1 MNLIDTLKWRYATK
15 RMNAR
20 KVSSEKINEIID
32 AIRLTASSGGLQPY
46 KLLVIENQQ
55 LKKRLQDA
63 SFNIQVSESS
73 HLLVFAAYEQIT
85 QAHIDEYINLMVEVR
100 GVSPESL
107 DDFKSKLTNYYL
119 SLSKEESF
127 NWAAKQAYIALGTG
141 VIAAANLKVDATPME
156 GFDAQEFD
164 RILGLKEKA
173 LKSVVLLALGYRDE
187 EKDYLANKK
196 KVRIPTEHFASVIA

>member
-20 KVSSEKINEIID
+20 KVSPEKINEIID

-55 LKKRLQDA
+55 VKKQLQDA
-63 SFNIQVSESS
+63 SFNVQVSESS

-85 QAHIDEYINLMVEVR
+85 QTHIDEYINLMGEVR

-107 DDFKSKLTNYYL
+107 DDFKAKLTNYYL

-141 VIAAANLKVDATPME
+141 VIAAANLKVNATPME
-156 GFDAQEFD
+156 GFDAHEFD
-164 RILGLKEKA
+164 RILGLKKKA

-196 KVRIPTEHFASVIA
+196 KVRIPTEQFASVIA